1 MKKLNMK
8 QKQEI
13 RNCKKVISNIK
24 GWLQSNIDAELHEKD
39 LVLDNKDLLF
49 FIDKWEK
56 LISKL
61 SPKNM
66 EWSEMSLYSKD
77 IANLLS

>member
-1 MKKLNMK
+1 LKQLNQIGENKMKKLNMK

-56 LISKL
+56 Q
-61 SPKNM
+61 N
-66 EWSEMSLYSKD
+66 ETV
-77 IANLLS
+77 

>member
-1 MKKLNMK
+1 MKKLNMN

-56 LISKL
+56 Q
-61 SPKNM
+61 N
-66 EWSEMSLYSKD
+66 ETV
-77 IANLLS
+77 

>member
-1 MKKLNMK
+1 MK

-24 GWLQSNIDAELHEKD
+24 GWLQSNIDNQLHEKD
-39 LVLDNKDLLF
+39 LILDNKDLLF

-56 LISKL
+56 Q
-61 SPKNM
+61 N
-66 EWSEMSLYSKD
+66 ETV
-77 IANLLS
+77 

>member
-13 RNCKKVISNIK
+13 RNCKKVISNVK
-24 GWLQSNIDAELHEKD
+24 KWLQSNIDNQLHEKD

-56 LISKL
+56 Q
-61 SPKNM
+61 N
-66 EWSEMSLYSKD
+66 ETV
-77 IANLLS
+77 

>member
-1 MKKLNMK
+1 MK

-24 GWLQSNIDAELHEKD
+24 DWLQSNIDAELHEKD

-56 LISKL
+56 Q
-61 SPKNM
+61 N
-66 EWSEMSLYSKD
+66 ETV
-77 IANLLS
+77 

>member
-13 RNCKKVISNIK
+13 RNCKKVIFNVK
-24 GWLQSNIDAELHEKD
+24 QWLQANIDNQLHEKD

-56 LISKL
+56 Q
-61 SPKNM
+61 N
-66 EWSEMSLYSKD
+66 ETV
-77 IANLLS
+77 

>member
-13 RNCKKVISNIK
+13 RNCKKVISNVK
-24 GWLQSNIDAELHEKD
+24 QWLQSNIDNQLHEKD

-56 LISKL
+56 QNEKV
-61 SPKNM
+61 
-66 EWSEMSLYSKD
+66 
-77 IANLLS
+77 

>member
-24 GWLQSNIDAELHEKD
+24 EWLQSNIDAELHEKD

-56 LISKL
+56 QNETI
-61 SPKNM
+61 
-66 EWSEMSLYSKD
+66 
-77 IANLLS
+77 